1 MHHAAESMRTHGG
14 HALYSCEAN
23 ELHNSFER
31 FFVKHH
37 CNYWNPV
44 EDAFLF
50 ELLTV
55 ELACM
60 ERKLLRS

>member
-1 MHHAAESMRTHGG
+1 M
-14 HALYSCEAN
+14 YSCEAN